1 MTPFRP
7 NAHDELTIAGV
18 TYRVAEH
25 PAAPG
30 FPYGQEGRAGIVYA
44 LTPVPAPAGREVG
57 GEGRVALKVFK
68 PRFRTPALVAQA
80 EKLAAFAG
88 LPGLQVARRAV
99 LTPQRDADLL
109 RREPDL
115 TYAVL
120 MPWVEGPTWQEVLL
134 EKRPL
139 TPQQAL
145 TLAHALAEIL
155 SQMEQ
160 HGIAHCDLSGPNVL
174 LPALTPASGSPA
186 PGGRGARGEGVALVD
201 LEGLYAPGFGR
212 PEALSSGSAGYAHAQ
227 AAAGLWSPNADR
239 FAGAVLLAEM
249 LGWCAPEVT
258 QAAWGE
264 SYFDPQ
270 EMQQDSARYQALL
283 AALQRHWGDAVARL
297 FARAWHSETLADC
310 PTFGEWL
317 LALPLTPSPQ
327 PPSPLPQ
334 AGEEKGVAAQ
344 PAGEAVRAA
353 VEVTAEIRAFMQAAR
368 RMEEQRDLE
377 TALKLY
383 RQALGLAQGDPA
395 LRSLAREIELT
406 IADVERRLR
415 AAQTFAGPPTVAP
428 PAPAPTPAHEAAPR
442 TRGAG
447 AGWVVLAVVLFGL
460 VAGGIWWWGQMGRMA
475 APAAL
480 PVRLIE
486 APTATST
493 APATP
498 TAEPTVALPVLA
510 GTPVPQPVAA
520 ISAESAPQV
529 AALARWGK
537 GWASQVTF
545 SPDGRLLA
553 VASSI
558 GVYLY
563 AAADLR
569 EVRFLPTDSP
579 VPSVAFSPDGRAL
592 ASASWDNTIRLW
604 DAASGALLRTL
615 EGHTDWVLSVA
626 FSPDGRLLAS
636 GSEDRTIRLW
646 DAASGA
652 LLRTLEGHT
661 DDVNSVAFS
670 PDGRLLA
677 SASDDRT
684 IRLWDAASG
693 QLVRVLEGHTAPVD
707 SVAFSPDGRLLA
719 SGSWDNTIRLWDAAS
734 GALLRKLG
742 VYVDVLSVA
751 FSPDGRALASASE
764 DNTIRLWDA
773 ASGALLRTLEGHTRS
788 VNSVAFSP
796 DGRLLASGSW
806 DNTIRLWDAASGA
819 LLRMLEGH
827 TNTVLSVAF
836 SPDGRL
842 LASGSADNTIR
853 LWDAASGQL
862 LRALEGHT
870 GDVNSVAFSPDGR
883 ALASASWDNTIRLWD
898 ATSGALLRTLEG
910 HTYWVHSVTFSPD
923 GRALASGSWD
933 GTVRLWGVR

>member
-1 MTPFRP
+1 MSF
-7 NAHDELTIAGV
+7 NVNDQLTINGV

-30 FPYGQEGRAGIVYA
+30 FPYGQEGRAGIVYQ
-44 LTPVPAPAGREVG
+44 LLPSPTGRAAG
-57 GEGRVALKVFK
+57 GEGAAALKVFK
-68 PRFRTPALVAQA
+68 PRFRSPALLTQAQR
-80 EKLAAFAG
+80 LAPFAA
-88 LPGLQVARRAV
+88 LPGLAAC
-99 LTPQRDADLL
+99 QRTILSPTHHPDLL
-109 RREPDL
+109 RQHPDL
-115 TYAVL
+115 TYAAL
-120 MPWVEGPTWQEVLL
+120 MPWIAGPTWLDVLL
-134 EKRPL
+134 AKQPL
-139 TPQQAL
+139 PAQQAL
-145 TLAHALAEIL
+145 TLAHSLAETL
-155 SQMEQ
+155 TRMEE
-160 HGIAHCDLSGPNVL
+160 HGIAHCDLSAANL
-174 LPALTPASGSPA
+174 ILPLFAGGSGI
-186 PGGRGARGEGVALVD
+186 ALVD
-201 LEGLYAPGFGR
+201 LEGLFAPGLSQ
-212 PEALSSGSAGYAHAQ
+212 PQTLSSGSAGYAHAQ

-283 AALQRHWGDAVARL
+283 AALQQHWGDAVARL

-377 TALKLY
+377 SALKLY
-383 RQALGLAQGDPA
+383 RQALGLAQGDPT

-428 PAPAPTPAHEAAPR
+428 PAPPPTPAHEAAPR

-460 VAGGIWWWGQMGRMA
+460 VAGGIWLWGQMGRMA

-529 AALARWGK
+529 AELARWGK
-537 GWASQVTF
+537 GDDVLSVAF

-553 VASSI
+553 MASSL

-563 AAADLR
+563 DAETLA
-569 EVRFLPTDSP
+569 EVRFMPSDALVLSAAFSP
-579 VPSVAFSPDGRAL
+579 DGQALASGSWDNTIRLWDAANGALLRTLEGHTYPVLSVAFSPDGRAL
-592 ASASWDNTIRLW
+592 ASGSVDNTIRLW

-615 EGHTDWVLSVA
+615 EGHTYTVHSVA

-636 GSEDRTIRLW
+636 GSVDNTIRLW

-661 DDVNSVAFS
+661 SWVHSVAFS

-693 QLVRVLEGHTAPVD
+693 RLLRTLKGHTQLVW
-707 SVAFSPDGRLLA
+707 SVAFSPDGR
-719 SGSWDNTIRLWDAAS
+719 T
-734 GALLRKLG
+734 
-742 VYVDVLSVA
+742 
-751 FSPDGRALASASE
+751 LASASW

-796 DGRLLASGSW
+796 DGR
-806 DNTIRLWDAASGA
+806 
-819 LLRMLEGH
+819 
-827 TNTVLSVAF
+827 
-836 SPDGRL
+836 
-842 LASGSADNTIR
+842 
-853 LWDAASGQL
+853 
-862 LRALEGHT
+862 
-870 GDVNSVAFSPDGR
+870 
-883 ALASASWDNTIRLWD
+883 
-898 ATSGALLRTLEG
+898 
-910 HTYWVHSVTFSPD
+910 
-923 GRALASGSWD
+923 ALASGSGD

>member
-1 MTPFRP
+1 MSF
-7 NAHDELTIAGV
+7 NVNDQLTINGV

-30 FPYGQEGRAGIVYA
+30 FPYGQEGRAGIVYQ
-44 LTPVPAPAGREVG
+44 LFPSPTGRAAG
-57 GEGRVALKVFK
+57 GEGAAALKVFK
-68 PRFRTPALVAQA
+68 PRFRSPALLTQA
-80 EKLAAFAG
+80 EKLAAFAH
-88 LPGLQVARRAV
+88 LPGLQAAHRIV
-99 LTPQRDADLL
+99 LTRAQH
-109 RREPDL
+109 PDL
-115 TYAVL
+115 IQQHPDLIYAAL
-120 MPWVEGPTWQEVLL
+120 MPWIAGPTWLDVLL
-134 EKRPL
+134 AKQPL
-139 TPQQAL
+139 PAQQAL
-145 TLAHALAEIL
+145 ALARSLAEAL
-155 SQMEQ
+155 EAMELR
-160 HGIAHCDLSGPNVL
+160 GIAHCDLSAANLILPL
-174 LPALTPASGSPA
+174 LAGGSGI
-186 PGGRGARGEGVALVD
+186 ALVD
-201 LEGLYAPGFGR
+201 LEGLFAPGLSQ
-212 PEALSSGSAGYAHAQ
+212 PQTLSSGSAGYAHAQ

-395 LRSLAREIELT
+395 LRLLAREIELT

-460 VAGGIWWWGQMGRMA
+460 VAGGIWLWGQMGRMA

-529 AALARWGK
+529 AELARWGK
-537 GWASQVTF
+537 GDDVLSVAF

-553 VASSI
+553 MASSL

-563 AAADLR
+563 DAETLA
-569 EVRFLPTDSP
+569 EVRFLPTDAPVRSAAFSP
-579 VPSVAFSPDGRAL
+579 DGRTLASGSLDNTIRLWDAASGALLRTLEEHTWPVLSVAFSPDGRAL
-592 ASASWDNTIRLW
+592 ASGSVDNTIRLWDAASGALLRTLEGHTYTVHSVAFSPDGRLLASGSVDNTIRLW

-615 EGHTDWVLSVA
+615 EGHTDDVLSVA

-636 GSEDRTIRLW
+636 GSADNTIRLW
-646 DAASGA
+646 DAVSGA
-652 LLRTLEGHT
+652 LRRTLEGHT
-661 DDVNSVAFS
+661 WSVDSVAFS

-693 QLVRVLEGHTAPVD
+693 
-707 SVAFSPDGRLLA
+707 
-719 SGSWDNTIRLWDAAS
+719 
-734 GALLRKLG
+734 
-742 VYVDVLSVA
+742 
-751 FSPDGRALASASE
+751 
-764 DNTIRLWDA
+764 
-773 ASGALLRTLEGHTRS
+773 ALLRTLKGHTRS
-788 VNSVAFSP
+788 VNSVA
-796 DGRLLASGSW
+796 
-806 DNTIRLWDAASGA
+806 
-819 LLRMLEGH
+819 
-827 TNTVLSVAF
+827 
-836 SPDGRL
+836 
-842 LASGSADNTIR
+842 
-853 LWDAASGQL
+853 
-862 LRALEGHT
+862 
-870 GDVNSVAFSPDGR
+870 
-883 ALASASWDNTIRLWD
+883 
-898 ATSGALLRTLEG
+898 
-910 HTYWVHSVTFSPD
+910 FSPD

>member
-1 MTPFRP
+1 MSF
-7 NAHDELTIAGV
+7 NVNDQLTINGV

-30 FPYGQEGRAGIVYA
+30 FPYGQEGRAGIVYQ
-44 LTPVPAPAGREVG
+44 LLPSPTGRAAG
-57 GEGRVALKVFK
+57 GEGAAALKVFK
-68 PRFRTPALVAQA
+68 PRFRSPALLTQAQR
-80 EKLAAFAG
+80 LAPFAA
-88 LPGLQVARRAV
+88 LPGLAAC
-99 LTPQRDADLL
+99 QRTILSPTHHPDLL
-109 RREPDL
+109 RQHPDL
-115 TYAVL
+115 TYAAL
-120 MPWVEGPTWQEVLL
+120 MPWIAGPTWLDVLL
-134 EKRPL
+134 AKQPL
-139 TPQQAL
+139 PAQQAL
-145 TLAHALAEIL
+145 ALAHSLAEAL
-155 SQMEQ
+155 TRMEE
-160 HGIAHCDLSGPNVL
+160 HGIAHCDLSAANLILPL
-174 LPALTPASGSPA
+174 LAGGSGI
-186 PGGRGARGEGVALVD
+186 ALVD
-201 LEGLYAPGFGR
+201 LEGLFAPGLSQ
-212 PEALSSGSAGYAHAQ
+212 PQTLSSGSAGYAHAQ

-317 LALPLTPSPQ
+317 LALPGQPAAEQRTASTVPSPSLPAA
-327 PPSPLPQ
+327 PPLAEATAPAADETAADMAAAKVRALMQ
-334 AGEEKGVAAQ
+334 VAAYQ
-344 PAGEAVRAA
+344 
-353 VEVTAEIRAFMQAAR
+353 
-368 RMEEQRDLE
+368 EEQRDLE
-377 TALKLY
+377 SALKLY

-428 PAPAPTPAHEAAPR
+428 PAPAPTPAREAAPR
-442 TRGAG
+442 TWGAG

-460 VAGGIWWWGQMGRMA
+460 VAGGIWLWGQMDRMPTP
-475 APAAL
+475 APP

-529 AALARWGK
+529 AELARWGK
-537 GWASQVTF
+537 GAVGQIAF

-579 VPSVAFSPDGRAL
+579 VSSVAFSPDGRAL
-592 ASASWDNTIRLW
+592 ASGSLDNTIRLW

-615 EGHTDWVLSVA
+615 EGHTFWVRSVA
-626 FSPDGRLLAS
+626 FSPDGRALAS
-636 GSEDRTIRLW
+636 GSADNTIRLW

-652 LLRTLEGHT
+652 LRRTLEGHT
-661 DDVNSVAFS
+661 DWVRSVAFS

-693 QLVRVLEGHTAPVD
+693 RLLRTLEGHTRSVNSVAFLPDGRALASGSADNTIRLWDAASGALLRTLAGHTGDVH

-734 GALLRKLG
+734 GALLR
-742 VYVDVLSVA
+742 
-751 FSPDGRALASASE
+751 
-764 DNTIRLWDA
+764 
-773 ASGALLRTLEGHTRS
+773 TLEGHTFWVRS
-788 VNSVAFSP
+788 VA
-796 DGRLLASGSW
+796 
-806 DNTIRLWDAASGA
+806 
-819 LLRMLEGH
+819 
-827 TNTVLSVAF
+827 
-836 SPDGRL
+836 
-842 LASGSADNTIR
+842 
-853 LWDAASGQL
+853 
-862 LRALEGHT
+862 
-870 GDVNSVAFSPDGR
+870 
-883 ALASASWDNTIRLWD
+883 
-898 ATSGALLRTLEG
+898 
-910 HTYWVHSVTFSPD
+910 FSPD

>member
-1 MTPFRP
+1 MSF
-7 NAHDELTIAGV
+7 NVNDQLTINGV

-30 FPYGQEGRAGIVYA
+30 FPYGQEGRAGIVYQ
-44 LTPVPAPAGREVG
+44 LLPSPTGRAAG
-57 GEGRVALKVFK
+57 GEGAAALKVFK
-68 PRFRTPALVAQA
+68 PRFRSPALLTQAQR
-80 EKLAAFAG
+80 LAPFAA
-88 LPGLQVARRAV
+88 LPGLAAC
-99 LTPQRDADLL
+99 QRTILSPTHHPDLL
-109 RREPDL
+109 RQHPDL
-115 TYAVL
+115 TYAAL
-120 MPWVEGPTWQEVLL
+120 MPWIAGPTWLDVLL
-134 EKRPL
+134 AKQPL
-139 TPQQAL
+139 PAQQAL
-145 TLAHALAEIL
+145 ALAHSLAEAL
-155 SQMEQ
+155 EAMELR
-160 HGIAHCDLSGPNVL
+160 GIAHCDLSAANLILPL
-174 LPALTPASGSPA
+174 LAGGSGI
-186 PGGRGARGEGVALVD
+186 ALVD
-201 LEGLYAPGFGR
+201 LEGLFAPGLSQ
-212 PEALSSGSAGYAHAQ
+212 PQTLSSGSAGYAHAQ

-415 AAQTFAGPPTVAP
+415 AAQTFTGPPTVAP

-442 TRGAG
+442 TWG

-460 VAGGIWWWGQMGRMA
+460 VAGGIWWWGQMDRMPTP
-475 APAAL
+475 APP

-529 AALARWGK
+529 AELARLGK

-553 VASSI
+553 VAHSI
-558 GVYLY
+558 RVYLY

-569 EVRFLPTDSP
+569 EVRFLLTGSP
-579 VPSVAFSPDGRAL
+579 VLSVAFSPNGQALASGYLDSTIRLWDAASGALLRTLEGHTSRVLGVAFSPDSRLL

-615 EGHTDWVLSVA
+615 EGHTEDVNSVA

-636 GSEDRTIRLW
+636 GSLDNTIRLW

-661 DDVNSVAFS
+661 DNVESVAFS

-677 SASDDRT
+677 SA
-684 IRLWDAASG
+684 
-693 QLVRVLEGHTAPVD
+693 
-707 SVAFSPDGRLLA
+707 
-719 SGSWDNTIRLWDAAS
+719 SWDNTIRLWDAAS
-734 GALLRKLG
+734 GALRRTLEGHTSRVLG
-742 VYVDVLSVA
+742 VA
-751 FSPDGRALASASE
+751 FSPDGRLLASGSE

-773 ASGALLRTLEGHTRS
+773 ASGALLRTLEGHTWS
-788 VNSVAFSP
+788 
-796 DGRLLASGSW
+796 
-806 DNTIRLWDAASGA
+806 
-819 LLRMLEGH
+819 
-827 TNTVLSVAF
+827 
-836 SPDGRL
+836 
-842 LASGSADNTIR
+842 
-853 LWDAASGQL
+853 
-862 LRALEGHT
+862 
-870 GDVNSVAFSPDGR
+870 VNSVAFSPDGR
-883 ALASASWDNTIRLWD
+883 ALAS
-898 ATSGALLRTLEG
+898 
-910 HTYWVHSVTFSPD
+910 
-923 GRALASGSWD
+923 GSLD

>member
-1 MTPFRP
+1 MSF
-7 NAHDELTIAGV
+7 NVNDQLTINGV

-30 FPYGQEGRAGIVYA
+30 FPYGQEGRAGIVYQ
-44 LTPVPAPAGREVG
+44 LLPSPTGRAAG
-57 GEGRVALKVFK
+57 GEGAAALKVFK
-68 PRFRTPALVAQA
+68 PRFRSPALLTQAQR
-80 EKLAAFAG
+80 LAPFAA
-88 LPGLQVARRAV
+88 LPGLAAC
-99 LTPQRDADLL
+99 QRTILSPTHHPDLL
-109 RREPDL
+109 RQHPDL
-115 TYAVL
+115 TYAAL
-120 MPWVEGPTWQEVLL
+120 MPWIAGPTWLDVLL
-134 EKRPL
+134 AKQPL
-139 TPQQAL
+139 PAQQAL
-145 TLAHALAEIL
+145 ALAHSLAETL
-155 SQMEQ
+155 TRMEE
-160 HGIAHCDLSGPNVL
+160 HGIAHCDLSAANLILPL
-174 LPALTPASGSPA
+174 LAGGSGI
-186 PGGRGARGEGVALVD
+186 ALVD
-201 LEGLYAPGFGR
+201 LEGLFAPGLSQ
-212 PEALSSGSAGYAHAQ
+212 PQTLSSGSAGYAHAQ

-317 LALPLTPSPQ
+317 VALPLTPSPQ

-428 PAPAPTPAHEAAPR
+428 PAPAPTPAREAAPR
-442 TRGAG
+442 TWGAG

-460 VAGGIWWWGQMGRMA
+460 VAGGIWLWGQMDRMPTP
-475 APAAL
+475 APP

-510 GTPVPQPVAA
+510 GTPVPQLVAA

-529 AALARWGK
+529 AELARWGK

-545 SPDGRLLA
+545 SPDERLLA

-579 VPSVAFSPDGRAL
+579 VRSVAFSPDGRAL
-592 ASASWDNTIRLW
+592 ASGSWDGTIRLWDAASGALLRTLEGHTWSVSSVAFSPDGRALASGSLDNTIRLW

-615 EGHTDWVLSVA
+615 EGSSVA

-636 GSEDRTIRLW
+636 GSLDRTIRLW

-661 DDVNSVAFS
+661 GDVN
-670 PDGRLLA
+670 
-677 SASDDRT
+677 
-684 IRLWDAASG
+684 
-693 QLVRVLEGHTAPVD
+693 
-707 SVAFSPDGRLLA
+707 
-719 SGSWDNTIRLWDAAS
+719 
-734 GALLRKLG
+734 
-742 VYVDVLSVA
+742 SVA
-751 FSPDGRALASASE
+751 FSPDGRALASGSL

-773 ASGALLRTLEGHTRS
+773 ASGALLRTLK
-788 VNSVAFSP
+788 
-796 DGRLLASGSW
+796 
-806 DNTIRLWDAASGA
+806 
-819 LLRMLEGH
+819 GH
-827 TNTVLSVAF
+827 TNPVRSVGTAWYACGECDELQRQRPTHHQRRHLPRRRAPRRPWLPLRPGGPRRHRLSTPPL
-836 SPDGRL
+836 SHRQSSRG
-842 LASGSADNTIR
+842 
-853 LWDAASGQL
+853 
-862 LRALEGHT
+862 
-870 GDVNSVAFSPDGR
+870 
-883 ALASASWDNTIRLWD
+883 
-898 ATSGALLRTLEG
+898 
-910 HTYWVHSVTFSPD
+910 
-923 GRALASGSWD
+923 
-933 GTVRLWGVR
+933 